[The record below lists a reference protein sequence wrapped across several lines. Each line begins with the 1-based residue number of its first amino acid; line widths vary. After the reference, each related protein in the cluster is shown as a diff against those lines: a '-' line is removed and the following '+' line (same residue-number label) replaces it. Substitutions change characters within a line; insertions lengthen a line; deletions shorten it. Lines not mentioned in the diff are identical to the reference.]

1 MTKKSHS
8 VTVHVVAYRKAAGLH
23 IQLAVAPELLDLTE
37 LPDGEVVVQWKLDTK
52 GYTFPTDGSAIV
64 FTSPGAKKAFGP
76 VKVDRSGTL
85 ATAVA
90 KNVDGLAYAYN
101 VSVTEVSSKLTAVLD
116 PLIQNRAK

>member
-1 MTKKSHS
+1 
-8 VTVHVVAYRKAAGLH
+8 
-23 IQLAVAPELLDLTE
+23 
-37 LPDGEVVVQWKLDTK
+37 
-52 GYTFPTDGSAIV
+52 
-64 FTSPGAKKAFGP
+64 
-76 VKVDRSGTL
+76 VKIDRSGTL